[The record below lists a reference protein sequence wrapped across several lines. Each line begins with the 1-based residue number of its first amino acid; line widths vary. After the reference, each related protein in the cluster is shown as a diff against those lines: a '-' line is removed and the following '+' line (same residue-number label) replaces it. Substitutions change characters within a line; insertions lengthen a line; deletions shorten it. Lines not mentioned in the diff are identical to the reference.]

1 MSDSDVSLPEMTTD
15 LFREAAGDFAD
26 TLKDLPFPDLYGA
39 SDGKAVG
46 TRIESLFKEFLEG
59 KYQVRVGS
67 AAKGLDFPT
76 INTDLKVT
84 SLRQPQ
90 SSCPFK
96 DATQKIYG
104 LGYNLMVI
112 VYTKEDNAEK
122 QASYFTIHNV
132 IFVDK
137 TRTADYTLTRLL
149 RQIVKHTED
158 TDIAIEEVDAVLQDR
173 NVPLDE
179 SARLQL
185 AEQIV
190 NNPPMQGYLTIS
202 NALQWRLQY
211 KRVINVATEK
221 SVDEILELKN
231 AE

>member
-1 MSDSDVSLPEMTTD
+1 MTID

-26 TLKDLPFPDLYGA
+26 TLKDLPFPELYGS

-46 TRIESLFKEFLEG
+46 TRIEAMFKAFLERRYSVTTG
-59 KYQVRVGS
+59 N

-96 DATQKIYG
+96 DAKQKIYG
-104 LGYNLMVI
+104 LGYNLMII
-112 VYTKEDNAEK
+112 VYTKNDDIEQ
-122 QASYFTIHNV
+122 QASFFTIHNV

-137 TRTADYTLTRLL
+137 SRTADYTLTRQL
-149 RQIVKHTED
+149 REIIDNAED
-158 TDIAIEEVDAVLQDR
+158 PELAVEDIDAILQDK

-179 SARLQL
+179 TSRYQL
-185 AEQIV
+185 AQQIV
-190 NNPPMQGYLTIS
+190 IDPPEQGYLTIS

-211 KRVINVATEK
+211 KRVIDVATK
-221 SVDEILELKN
+221 KIVDEVLDLKHG
-231 AE
+231 E